1 MPCPTAVRQLPLF
14 IGKEITADAL
24 TFPLFDSPQVPPR
37 PPAHLLGL
45 LLGHKFGRGFR
56 VMTRIEALQNG
67 DQLWLVDL
75 GLQGRVCGPCRGSSP
90 LALGST
96 PHSRTIGSLP
106 IVAKPVKGGGR
117 LCGPPRASHCH
128 GRDDGCG
135 AEWHGL

>member
-24 TFPLFDSPQVPPR
+24 AFQLFDSSQVLPQ

-67 DQLWLVDL
+67 DQLRLVDL
-75 GLQGRVCGPCRGSSP
+75 GLQGLIHSVNSSGAGRG
-90 LALGST
+90 
-96 PHSRTIGSLP
+96 I
-106 IVAKPVKGGGR
+106 
-117 LCGPPRASHCH
+117 
-128 GRDDGCG
+128 
-135 AEWHGL
+135 E